1 MHRRSLVSAV
11 AGCTLLFA
19 GQASFAS
26 DAAAKPVTPDASR
39 GHSTSSFVFAATAM
53 TLSRSCANA
62 APRSEHLIGRGRIG
76 DYDVANSARAAAIAD
91 IQARGPKSVLVLTLR
106 TSTQTTRCTNAKM
119 GAIVFTDTRS
129 GSAYSGSVA
138 GFYSENSYGQMTL
151 SGQVSGPYTI
161 DMSLPCTLNN
171 MKAWAD
177 DADAAAT
184 AAGVNVRAYDAKVY
198 MLPPESTT
206 KCSPWGGWAD
216 GDRVWMR
223 DDQCDAKH
231 ILAHELGH
239 TFGARHAGIP
249 GTGNSELYA
258 DASSVMGGLLLP
270 ADSATRRPADSS
282 TFDLWNSTAHF
293 NAPSKIDA
301 GWLPAHTIQTV
312 TASGSHRIAM
322 LERTP
327 SSDIQVLRIGTTFI
341 SYRRAVG
348 YDSDLR
354 SQYVDNTSVHTGG
367 NGRATILLA
376 NLGDGQS
383 FTDGA
388 GLTVTQTRHDSV
400 YAYLRVTVSVP
411 RKDASGSAVP
421 VKRSP

>member
-11 AGCTLLFA
+11 AGCILLFA
-19 GQASFAS
+19 GRASFAS
-26 DAAAKPVTPDASR
+26 DAAAKWVTPDASR
-39 GHSTSSFVFAATAM
+39 GHSTASFMFAATAM
-53 TLSRSCANA
+53 RLTRSCANA
-62 APRSEHLIGRGRIG
+62 NPRSAHLMGSGRIG
-76 DYDVANSARAAAIAD
+76 SYDAVNSARAATTAGSNLL
-91 IQARGPKSVLVLTLR
+91 GPKSVLVLTLR
-106 TSTQTTRCTNAKM
+106 TSTQTTRCTNATM

-129 GSAYSGSVA
+129 TSAYSGSVA
-138 GFYSENSYGQMTL
+138 GFYSENSYGQLTL
-151 SGQVSGPYTI
+151 TGQVSGPYTI

-177 DADAAAT
+177 AADAAAT
-184 AAGVNVRAYDAKVY
+184 AAGVDVRSYDAKVY
-198 MLPPESTT
+198 MLPSESTT

-223 DDQCDAKH
+223 DDQCDARH

-249 GTGNSELYA
+249 GTGNAELYA

-270 ADSATRRPADSS
+270 AGVTGRGVADSS
-282 TFDLWNSTAHF
+282 TLDLWNSTAHF
-293 NAPSKIDA
+293 NAPSKIDM
-301 GWLPAHTIQTV
+301 GWLPAHAIQTV
-312 TASGSHRIAM
+312 TASGSHKIAM

-327 SSDIQVLRIGTTFI
+327 SSDIQVLRIGTTIF

-411 RKDASGSAVP
+411 RKDPSGSAVLVNRLP
-421 VKRSP
+421 